1 MKQTKLTWFVFF
13 KKKAYFYKKHTI
25 ILCKMFQN
33 IDKIDFNI
41 YIILTN
47 YLKNSIIIT
56 YLVDYLDIKM
66 DEKKN
71 YLELCKENLK

>member
-1 MKQTKLTWFVFF
+1 MVCFF

-66 DEKKN
+66 DDKK
-71 YLELCKENLK
+71 ELFRIM

>member
-1 MKQTKLTWFVFF
+1 
-13 KKKAYFYKKHTI
+13 
-25 ILCKMFQN
+25 MFQN

>member
-1 MKQTKLTWFVFF
+1 
-13 KKKAYFYKKHTI
+13 
-25 ILCKMFQN
+25 MFQN

-66 DEKKN
+66 DEKK
-71 YLELCKENLK
+71 ELFRIM

>member
-1 MKQTKLTWFVFF
+1 
-13 KKKAYFYKKHTI
+13 
-25 ILCKMFQN
+25 MFQN

-71 YLELCKENLK
+71 YLELCKDEFKEKERR

>member
-1 MKQTKLTWFVFF
+1 
-13 KKKAYFYKKHTI
+13 
-25 ILCKMFQN
+25 MFQN

-41 YIILTN
+41 YIILAN

>member
-1 MKQTKLTWFVFF
+1 
-13 KKKAYFYKKHTI
+13 
-25 ILCKMFQN
+25 MFQN
-33 IDKIDFNI
+33 IDKIDFII

-71 YLELCKENLK
+71 DLELCKENLK

>member
-1 MKQTKLTWFVFF
+1 MVCFF

-71 YLELCKENLK
+71 DLELCKENLK

>member
-1 MKQTKLTWFVFF
+1 
-13 KKKAYFYKKHTI
+13 
-25 ILCKMFQN
+25 MFQN

-41 YIILTN
+41 YIILTK

>member
-1 MKQTKLTWFVFF
+1 
-13 KKKAYFYKKHTI
+13 
-25 ILCKMFQN
+25 MFQN

-56 YLVDYLDIKM
+56 YLADYLDIKM

>member
-1 MKQTKLTWFVFF
+1 
-13 KKKAYFYKKHTI
+13 
-25 ILCKMFQN
+25 MFQN

-71 YLELCKENLK
+71 DLELCKENLK

>member
-1 MKQTKLTWFVFF
+1 
-13 KKKAYFYKKHTI
+13 
-25 ILCKMFQN
+25 MFQN

-71 YLELCKENLK
+71 DLELCKENLKRKERR

>member
-1 MKQTKLTWFVFF
+1 M
-13 KKKAYFYKKHTI
+13 AYFYKKHTI
-25 ILCKMFQN
+25 FLCKKFQN

>member
-1 MKQTKLTWFVFF
+1 
-13 KKKAYFYKKHTI
+13 
-25 ILCKMFQN
+25 MFQN

-71 YLELCKENLK
+71 DLELSRHTWETRSHKPRARNLIKKENLK

>member
-1 MKQTKLTWFVFF
+1 
-13 KKKAYFYKKHTI
+13 
-25 ILCKMFQN
+25 MFQN

-71 YLELCKENLK
+71 YLEFCKENLK

>member
-1 MKQTKLTWFVFF
+1 MLW
-13 KKKAYFYKKHTI
+13 
-25 ILCKMFQN
+25 N

-56 YLVDYLDIKM
+56 YLVDYLGIKM
-66 DEKKN
+66 DKKK
-71 YLELCKENLK
+71 ELFRIIKGELKMKN

>member
-1 MKQTKLTWFVFF
+1 
-13 KKKAYFYKKHTI
+13 
-25 ILCKMFQN
+25 MFQN

-71 YLELCKENLK
+71 FLELCKENLK

>member
-1 MKQTKLTWFVFF
+1 
-13 KKKAYFYKKHTI
+13 
-25 ILCKMFQN
+25 MFQN

-66 DEKKN
+66 DEKKQ
-71 YLELCKENLK
+71 LFRIM

>member
-1 MKQTKLTWFVFF
+1 
-13 KKKAYFYKKHTI
+13 
-25 ILCKMFQN
+25 MFQN

-71 YLELCKENLK
+71 YLELCKENLKWKERR

>member
-1 MKQTKLTWFVFF
+1 MVCFL

-66 DEKKN
+66 DEKK
-71 YLELCKENLK
+71 ELFRIM

>member
-1 MKQTKLTWFVFF
+1 
-13 KKKAYFYKKHTI
+13 
-25 ILCKMFQN
+25 MFQN

-56 YLVDYLDIKM
+56 YLVDYLDIKI

>member
-1 MKQTKLTWFVFF
+1 
-13 KKKAYFYKKHTI
+13 
-25 ILCKMFQN
+25 MFQS